1 MKITT
6 GLAVGATVV
15 ALVAVGTGG
24 AVAQSL
30 VTSHDIKDGTVRVK
44 DMRAGAISQFS
55 RPGPAGASGAQGLR
69 GDTGAKGEKGDTG
82 AKGDKGNNG
91 ANGLNPAVLVAK
103 DGDAGWS
110 FSGAPA
116 AALSGGE
123 LRLAG
128 GFDSNTVSGAIGM
141 VKTFDNVP
149 LSTLTSLRY
158 DMHVTKRP
166 TDVSA
171 PTIHVAVVGA
181 STGTSSGFMN
191 LVFEPVNNGGTTLNQ
206 PFVFDAVS
214 GSWWGTRD
222 SQNHPRQATASLVSF
237 VQDNPNAKIIA
248 VSVDNGGSSSNTVPV
263 DAFSAGVDNLV
274 LGFGD
279 SFTRYDFGG

>member
-1 MKITT
+1 
-6 GLAVGATVV
+6 
-15 ALVAVGTGG
+15 
-24 AVAQSL
+24 
-30 VTSHDIKDGTVRVK
+30 
-44 DMRAGAISQFS
+44 
-55 RPGPAGASGAQGLR
+55 
-69 GDTGAKGEKGDTG
+69 
-82 AKGDKGNNG
+82 
-91 ANGLNPAVLVAK
+91 
-103 DGDAGWS
+103 
-110 FSGAPA
+110 
-116 AALSGGE
+116 
-123 LRLAG
+123 
-128 GFDSNTVSGAIGM
+128 M
-141 VKTFDNVP
+141 VKAIDNVP
-149 LSTLTSLRY
+149 LSSLTSLRY

-181 STGTSSGFMN
+181 ATNTTSGFMN

-222 SQNHPRQATASLVSF
+222 SLHHPRQATDSLASF
-237 VQDNPNAKIIA
+237 VQDNPDAKIIA
-248 VSVDNGGSSSNTVPV
+248 VSVDNGGSSSDTVPV